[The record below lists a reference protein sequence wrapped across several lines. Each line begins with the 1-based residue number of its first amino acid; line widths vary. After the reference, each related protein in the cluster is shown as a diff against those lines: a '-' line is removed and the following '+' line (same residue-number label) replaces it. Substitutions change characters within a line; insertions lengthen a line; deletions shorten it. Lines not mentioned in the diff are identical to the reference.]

1 MCGIVGYIGD
11 RKAFPILVNGL
22 KRLEYRGYD
31 SSGVALAQNGTIALY
46 KKQGMV
52 KEMEAHAASH
62 DISGSTGI
70 AHTRWATHGQPSDHN
85 AHPHISNNGNLV
97 LVHNG
102 IIENYQALKELLIEK
117 GYAFHSE
124 TDTEVLVN
132 FIQYVQT
139 EENCTLRKAVRLALT
154 QVIGAYAI
162 CIYDKDAPEE
172 IVVAKLG
179 SPLVIGLGKDEK
191 FIGSD
196 ATPFLEYTKDA
207 IYLEDGEMA
216 SVSAGGDLDIRLIES
231 DQTVDAKIHQ
241 LQMDLESIEKGGYD
255 YFMMKEIYEQPRAI
269 YDTFRG
275 RLLPEQGM
283 IKMSGLEEYA
293 DRFRNA
299 DRIIITACGTSW
311 HSALVAEYLFEEF
324 ARVPVEVEY
333 GSEFRYRNPIIRK
346 NDVVIAISQS
356 GETADT
362 LAAIKMAKAAGAL
375 VFGICNVPGS
385 TIARETHA
393 GAYTHA
399 GPEIGV
405 ASTKAFTSQVTV
417 LTMMALELGKIRGEF
432 STSEY
437 RALLNELSVIPKKVE
452 ETLESID
459 LIEEISALYK
469 DATNCLY
476 LGRGVNFPIA
486 LEGALKLKEISY
498 IHAEGYPAAE
508 MKHGPIALIDENMPV
523 IVVAPNNG
531 HYEKLVSNVQEV
543 KARSG
548 KVIAIV
554 TKGDTEIL
562 QSADHVIEI
571 PETLEALTPLLTVIP
586 LQLLSYFIAVMRGC
600 DVDRPRN
607 LAKSVT
613 VE

>member
-1 MCGIVGYIGD
+1 MCGIVGYVGD

-31 SSGVALAQNGTIALY
+31 SSGVALAQNGSIALY

-52 KEMEAHAASH
+52 KAMEDHALEN
-62 DISGSTGI
+62 DISGTTGI
-70 AHTRWATHGQPSDHN
+70 AHTRWATHGQPSDEN
-85 AHPHISNNGNLV
+85 AHPHVSNSGNLV

-102 IIENYQALKELLIEK
+102 IIENYQALKDLLKSE
-117 GYAFHSE
+117 GFVFHSE

-132 FIQYVQT
+132 FIQYVQDK
-139 EENCTLRKAVRLALT
+139 EQCKLRKAVRLALT
-154 QVIGAYAI
+154 QVSGAYAI
-162 CIYDKDAPEE
+162 CIYDKNKPEE
-172 IVVAKLG
+172 IVVAKMG

-196 ATPFLEYTKDA
+196 ATPFLEYTKEA

-216 SVSAGGDLDIRLIES
+216 SIIAGEELDIRLIDTDGS
-231 DQTVDAKIHQ
+231 VDAVIHQ

-283 IKMSGLEEYA
+283 IKMSGMEEYA
-293 DRFRNA
+293 DKFRNA
-299 DRIIITACGTSW
+299 DRIIMTACGTSW

-324 ARVPVEVEY
+324 ARIPVEVEY
-333 GSEFRYRNPIIRK
+333 GSEFRYRNPVIRK
-346 NDVVIAISQS
+346 NDIVIAISQS

-362 LAAIKMAKAAGAL
+362 LAAIKMAKSAGAM
-375 VFGICNVPGS
+375 VFGICNVAGS
-385 TIARETHA
+385 SIARETHA

-417 LTMMALELGKIRGEF
+417 LTMMALELGKMRGEF

-437 RALLNELSVIPKKVE
+437 RSLLSELNNIPKKIEKV
-452 ETLESID
+452 LESKE
-459 LIEEISALYK
+459 LIEEISGLYK
-469 DATNCLY
+469 DATNFLY

-523 IVVAPNNG
+523 VVVAPNNG

-543 KARSG
+543 KAREG

-554 TKGDTEIL
+554 TAGDKEL
-562 QSADHVIEI
+562 VNSADHVIEI

-586 LQLLSYFIAVMRGC
+586 LQLLSYYIAVMRGC